1 MTETAPP
8 GARADGTLPEFPLA
22 RECPYQPP
30 SGYTTLRA
38 SGPITRVSVLGE
50 QEAWLVTGYAEARAL
65 LADPRIS
72 SNRAHPNFPLPLPG
86 FAKQRKESGSILGRD
101 ADEMLRTLIG
111 ADPPE
116 HNRQRRMLIPSF
128 TVKRI
133 NTLRPGIQ
141 RIVDARLAAMLDN
154 GPPADLVAD
163 FALPVPSMV
172 ICELLGVPYADHE
185 FFEEQSRRRLEPS
198 TMLDAVDRLWRYL
211 DELIQRKETDR
222 GDGLLDELITDR
234 LAAGE
239 LDRGELIMFALIL
252 LIAGHDTTANM
263 IALGTVTLLAHPD
276 RLASLRSNPDL
287 LVGTIEEQLRYLS
300 IVSALPRVAAEDIE
314 IGGQLIR
321 GGDGVLVALV
331 AANRDAALVE
341 RPDEFEVER
350 SGRAHIAFGYGI
362 HQCLGQNLARAE
374 LEIAFRA
381 LLDRVPTL
389 RLAVVAD
396 ELHSRP
402 GLLSGLTE
410 LPVTW

>member
-8 GARADGTLPEFPLA
+8 GTTAGGALPEFPLA

-30 SGYTTLRA
+30 SAYTELRTA
-38 SGPITRVSVLGE
+38 GPVSQVSVFGA
-50 QEAWLVTGYAEARAL
+50 QEAWLVTGYTEARAL
-65 LADPRIS
+65 LADPRVS
-72 SNRAHPNFPLPLPG
+72 SDRTHPNFPLPVPG
-86 FAKQRKESGSILGRD
+86 LAKQRRESGPLLGPD
-101 ADEMLRTLIG
+101 VEELLSTLIG
-111 ADPPE
+111 ADQPE

-141 RIVDARLAAMLDN
+141 RIVDDRLAAMLDS

-172 ICELLGVPYADHE
+172 ICELLGVPYTDHE
-185 FFEEQSRRRLEPS
+185 FFEEQSRRRLDPG
-198 TMLDAVDRLWRYL
+198 TMLDAVDQLWRYL

-222 GDGLLDELITDR
+222 GTGLLDELITDR
-234 LAAGE
+234 LTTGE
-239 LDRGELIMFALIL
+239 LDRPELIAFALIL

-263 IALGTVTLLAHPD
+263 IALGTLTLLEYPD
-276 RLASLRSNPDL
+276 RLAALRANPDL
-287 LVGTIEEQLRYLS
+287 LTGTIEEQLRYLS
-300 IVSALPRVAAEDIE
+300 IVSALPRVATEDIE
-314 IGGQLIR
+314 IGGELIR
-321 GGDGVLVALV
+321 GGDGVLIALV
-331 AANRDAALVE
+331 AANRDGALVD

-350 SGRAHIAFGYGI
+350 SGRAHIAFGYGV

-381 LLDRVPTL
+381 LIDRVPTL
-389 RLAVVAD
+389 RLAVAAD
-396 ELHSRP
+396 ALHAKP
-402 GLLSGLTE
+402 GLLSGLTA